1 MSLPA
6 MRAAVS
12 SSLDETIAE
21 ARGQGVSVEAFS
33 GALARAP
40 ARFLTS
46 LSSMVCRFASFD
58 LTRRLVGDRWYR
70 FVRVKDERILVAEGE
85 GFDMVI
91 VPTDDPRYT
100 VVVLA
105 SKFDEVSVTESSL
118 SLFVREQIKAASGS
132 RRPVSEL
139 LLPGFRLEKRNEGL
153 SWLEG

>member
-12 SSLDETIAE
+12 SSLDEAIAE
-21 ARGQGVSVEAFS
+21 ARRQGVSVEAFS

-91 VPTDDPRYT
+91 VAAER
-100 VVVLA
+100 
-105 SKFDEVSVTESSL
+105 
-118 SLFVREQIKAASGS
+118 KAAAVAFENPRAIVPQKEPLQCRGMVAIRTGS
-132 RRPVSEL
+132 S
-139 LLPGFRLEKRNEGL
+139 
-153 SWLEG
+153 